1 VAIPAFFLGEAVFAA
16 RGETTIR
23 LMGEAAVVP
32 RDERSRFDRAV
43 GEARRSRDTW
53 TVEIAVALL
62 TGLFVWSGVRADLL
76 GEAATWRTRGD
87 GSLSLAGW
95 WYALVSLPV
104 FQFLLW
110 RWYAR
115 ILIWWRL
122 LWRVSRLRLVLM
134 PTHPDR
140 AGGLGGFGVT
150 QVALVPMSAGVSAML
165 AATYAEQ
172 VMYGGRTLDSVILPM
187 LGFVVANTA
196 VAIAPLL
203 VFSAQ
208 LFDAKQRGLLEYGVL
223 AEAYTRAFDA
233 KWIHADRQPD
243 DPLLGSADVQ
253 SLADLA
259 NAYGVILSMRFVP
272 LSPLQA
278 VSLVAAATFPA
289 LPLAL
294 LAVPLEQLVVDV
306 LRMLIGL

>member
-1 VAIPAFFLGEAVFAA
+1 
-16 RGETTIR
+16 
-23 LMGEAAVVP
+23 
-32 RDERSRFDRAV
+32 
-43 GEARRSRDTW
+43 
-53 TVEIAVALL
+53 
-62 TGLFVWSGVRADLL
+62 
-76 GEAATWRTRGD
+76 
-87 GSLSLAGW
+87 
-95 WYALVSLPV
+95 
-104 FQFLLW
+104 
-110 RWYAR
+110 
-115 ILIWWRL
+115 
-122 LWRVSRLRLVLM
+122 
-134 PTHPDR
+134 
-140 AGGLGGFGVT
+140 
-150 QVALVPMSAGVSAML
+150 
-165 AATYAEQ
+165 
-172 VMYGGRTLDSVILPM
+172 M